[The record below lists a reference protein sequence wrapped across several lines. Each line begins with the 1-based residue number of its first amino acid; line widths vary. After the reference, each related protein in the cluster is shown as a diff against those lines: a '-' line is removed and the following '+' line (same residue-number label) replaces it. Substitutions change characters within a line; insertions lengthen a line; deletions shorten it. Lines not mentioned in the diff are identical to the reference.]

1 MKKTVNMS
9 RIESI
14 VYEFSKQEILE
25 ALLNYYKI
33 KIKSVHK
40 YELDLYERYC
50 DDTGVE
56 QNPDYAELTIKY
68 ETNIPVL

>member
-14 VYEFSKQEILE
+14 V
-25 ALLNYYKI
+25 
-33 KIKSVHK
+33 
-40 YELDLYERYC
+40 YERYC

>member
-14 VYEFSKQEILE
+14 VYEFSK